1 MSLTV
6 AAPAANAAKVIN
18 GFRLEDTL
26 VPARHI
32 RSGGPPRDGIPAL
45 LNPRFVS
52 AEDADFIS
60 ADDRVLGVTLD
71 GVAKAYPI
79 KILNY
84 HEIVNDRFE
93 DRAIAVTF
101 CPLCGTGIVF
111 DAIVDGQDRTFG
123 VSGLLYNSDV
133 LMYDRESESLWSQM
147 LAQAI
152 SGPAKGLKLRTLP
165 ARHTTWS
172 DWVRR
177 SPQTLVLV
185 PPQAYGRDYSVDPYL
200 GYADSNRVWFPVAH
214 HDKRY
219 PAKEVVVGLTV
230 NSTAK
235 AYPFAELPPGAGAIE
250 DQIAETAITL
260 EFDQHTR
267 SARILTKD
275 GREIPTFTAYWFA
288 WIAFHPDTL
297 VYTAQN
303 N

>member
-1 MSLTV
+1 MSL
-6 AAPAANAAKVIN
+6 AAASPAANAAKAIN
-18 GFRLEDTL
+18 GFSLEDTL

-32 RSGGPPRDGIPAL
+32 HSGGPPRDGIPAL
-45 LNPRFVS
+45 FAPRFVT

-60 ADDRVLGVTLD
+60 ANDRVLGVTLD

-111 DAIVDGQDRTFG
+111 DASVDGEERTFG

-133 LMYDRESESLWSQM
+133 LMYDRESESLWSQI

-172 DWVRR
+172 DWVGRR
-177 SPQTLVLV
+177 PQTLVLV
-185 PPQAYGRDYSVDPYL
+185 PPRAYGRDYSVDPYL

-214 HDKRY
+214 RDQRY

-230 NSTAK
+230 DSTAK
-235 AYPFAELPPGAGAIE
+235 AYPFAELPPGAGTIE
-250 DQIAETAITL
+250 DRIAGTAITL
-260 EFDQHTR
+260 EFDQRAR
-267 SARILTKD
+267 SARILTRD
-275 GREIPTFTAYWFA
+275 GQEIPTFTAYWFA

-297 VYTAQN
+297 VYTARKN
-303 N
+303 